1 MRAIMSLDDK
11 TRAKIIHPNILDE
24 NFDHL
29 KIECRAKDKHNQ
41 HEGFSDQLF
50 NIMKSVKHIITK
62 IFLKKS
68 IVFFLGF
75 I

>member
-11 TRAKIIHPNILDE
+11 TRAKIIHPNNLDD

-41 HEGFSDQLF
+41 HEEFGDQLF
-50 NIMKSVKHIITK
+50 NIMKSVKEINMK
-62 IFLKKS
+62 IFLRKNLFS
-68 IVFFLGF
+68 SF
-75 I
+75 